1 VTASIFLFVWS
12 VFKPYRLEVL
22 GQMLAMGA
30 LWGLVVRPI
39 QNMIKFLNVPGR
51 REEVKLRN
59 LVTTGAVVTALAAA
73 VALIP
78 LPQRVWCAAELRP
91 RAEETVYV
99 SVAGVLESITV
110 KPGALVEAGA
120 EIARLSSIDLDLAIA
135 DLDGKATQAR
145 ARLASLERER
155 FTDPA
160 ASLEI
165 GTVEESL
172 KSVEEQ
178 LKRKRKDRADLVL
191 SAPRS
196 GVVLPSPALKTP
208 PDGTGRLPGW
218 SGHVLEERNL
228 GATLAEG
235 TVLCLVGDPNAFEAV
250 MVVDQSEME
259 FVSRGQRVDL
269 KINALPWQTFR
280 GTIDEI
286 AETNLEGGSER
297 LSVKSGGQVPTR
309 TDESGREMPISTSY
323 EALMAV
329 DDPDGAFT
337 AGMRGSARIR
347 VGQRTV
353 GSWLLRLLWQTFNFR
368 M

>member
-1 VTASIFLFVWS
+1 MYIELILASIATFLWWNSHPGVFNQLCLDVMFVSSVSTLMFNANPLMRYDGYYILSDLLEIPNLRQKATTILGRLASLGCLGIEQPEDPFLPTRKRGLFALFAIASSLYGWMVTASIFLFVWS

-39 QNMIKFLNVPGR
+39 QNIIKFLNVPGR

-59 LVTTGAVVTALAAA
+59 LVTTGAVVAALAAA

-99 SVAGVLESITV
+99 SVAGVLE
-110 KPGALVEAGA
+110 PHRGEAGSRWSRPA
-120 EIARLSSIDLDLAIA
+120 PRSLGSPASISIWRSPIFSARPPRPGRDWRASS
-135 DLDGKATQAR
+135 
-145 ARLASLERER
+145 RER

-191 SAPRS
+191 TAPRS
-196 GVVLPSPALKTP
+196 GVVLPSPALKAPRTAP
-208 PDGTGRLPGW
+208 AGSPGGVAMSSRSGTSAPRLPRGRF
-218 SGHVLEERNL
+218 SVSSVIR
-228 GATLAEG
+228 TL
-235 TVLCLVGDPNAFEAV
+235 
-250 MVVDQSEME
+250 
-259 FVSRGQRVDL
+259 SRR
-269 KINALPWQTFR
+269 
-280 GTIDEI
+280 
-286 AETNLEGGSER
+286 
-297 LSVKSGGQVPTR
+297 
-309 TDESGREMPISTSY
+309 
-323 EALMAV
+323 
-329 DDPDGAFT
+329 
-337 AGMRGSARIR
+337 
-347 VGQRTV
+347 
-353 GSWLLRLLWQTFNFR
+353 
-368 M
+368 

>member
-1 VTASIFLFVWS
+1 M
-12 VFKPYRLEVL
+12 KP
-22 GQMLAMGA
+22 
-30 LWGLVVRPI
+30 
-39 QNMIKFLNVPGR
+39 
-51 REEVKLRN
+51 
-59 LVTTGAVVTALAAA
+59 
-73 VALIP
+73 
-78 LPQRVWCAAELRP
+78 
-91 RAEETVYV
+91 
-99 SVAGVLESITV
+99 
-110 KPGALVEAGA
+110 
-120 EIARLSSIDLDLAIA
+120 
-135 DLDGKATQAR
+135 
-145 ARLASLERER
+145 
-155 FTDPA
+155 
-160 ASLEI
+160 
-165 GTVEESL
+165 
-172 KSVEEQ
+172 
-178 LKRKRKDRADLVL
+178 
-191 SAPRS
+191 
-196 GVVLPSPALKTP
+196 P

-250 MVVDQSEME
+250 MIVDQSEME

-309 TDESGREMPISTSY
+309 TDESGKEMPISTSY